1 MTRKSSFPLLAA
13 VALAC
18 GACASQGPLEKPGA
32 TQEEAERDRL
42 QCESQMY
49 AQRQSKGRG
58 APNWNLYEYC
68 MNQRGYAR
76 AH

>member
-1 MTRKSSFPLLAA
+1 MRKAFVLTLLGCA
-13 VALAC
+13 
-18 GACASQGPLEKPGA
+18 ACAEHAALSKPGTA
-32 TQEEAERDRL
+32 AAQAERDRL

-49 AQRQSKGRG
+49 SARQSKGRS

-68 MNQRGYAR
+68 MKQRGYAR